1 MKYYLIAGEASG
13 DMHGANLMRAI
24 LAKDSQASFR
34 FWGGDRMAQWGG
46 APVVHY
52 RHMAFMGFWEVV
64 KNLRT
69 ISRFLKQCKQ
79 DIRDFQPDVLVLIDY
94 PGFNMRMAAYAKS
107 LGIQVAYYISPQ
119 VWAWKKNRVFQLKR
133 TVDEMITILPFE
145 KEFYAG
151 FDMPVHYVGHPLID
165 AIEEVSQWKVMA
177 PEDWQHSRPIIAL
190 LPGSRKQEIEAMLPV
205 MLKVRQHFPE
215 HRFILAQAPSQSDA
229 FYDALIG
236 EADIERCREA
246 TYPLLACAT
255 AALVASGTATL
266 ETALFKVPEVVCY
279 KGSAISYA
287 IAKQLV
293 KIKYISLVNL
303 VVNREMVKELIQN
316 DFNEKQVRTN
326 LQALLD
332 PTRREQI
339 AKDYAEL
346 ESILG
351 GGGASERAAEIVVQL
366 AKA

>member
-13 DMHGANLMRAI
+13 DMHGANLIRAI
-24 LAKDSQASFR
+24 LSNDARATFR
-34 FWGGDRMAQWGG
+34 FWGGDRMGELGG
-46 APVVHY
+46 TPVVHY
-52 RHMAFMGFWEVV
+52 RHMAFMGFWEVI

-69 ISRFLKQCKQ
+69 ISRFLNQCKQ
-79 DIRDFQPDVLVLIDY
+79 DIKAFQPDVLVLIDY
-94 PGFNMRMAAYAKS
+94 PGFNMRMAAYAKT
-107 LGIQVAYYISPQ
+107 LNIKVAYYISPQ
-119 VWAWKKNRVFQLKR
+119 VWAWKKNRVFKLKR

-165 AIEEVSQWKVMA
+165 AIENVGQWKAKA
-177 PEDWQHSRPIIAL
+177 PDDWQKSNAIIAL

-205 MLKVRQHFPE
+205 MLKVRRHFPNY
-215 HRFILAQAPSQSDA
+215 RFILAQAPSQTDA

-236 EADIERCREA
+236 DAEIERCREA
-246 TYPLLACAT
+246 TYPLLACAS

-287 IAKQLV
+287 IARQLV
-293 KIKYISLVNL
+293 KIKFISLVNL

-316 DFNEKQVRTN
+316 NFNEKQVRAN
-326 LQALLD
+326 LQELLD
-332 PTRREQI
+332 PTRRKQI

-351 GGGASERAAEIVVQL
+351 GGGASQRAAEIVVRL
-366 AKA
+366 AQA